1 MHSPPDPTASGCTGT
16 YSASTTLPSVLAAKC
31 DGSTC
36 TSLQTSVTNMGEF
49 NKKTT
54 RGQSTTLPAVLV
66 HCTILQ
72 TSVSNMGVECPDQ
85 IIQLRV
91 NYGKFCMKS
100 EKKCSLHLSPPPPLQ
115 HLPLIFLPSQITF
128 LSSPSK
134 PRPYN
139 SMGNCRKILHE
150 ISKGTTFF
158 LISLETNLPL
168 RLLCNAL
175 QSILACVCIFMLLI
189 CILFWTQFNFTPQAL
204 SAMHPLICV

>member
-1 MHSPPDPTASGCTGT
+1 MHSPSDPTASGCTGT

-49 NKKTT
+49 NKKTKTT
-54 RGQSTTLPAVLV
+54 RGESTTLPAVLE

-72 TSVSNMGVECPDQ
+72 TSFSNMGVECLDH
-85 IIQLRV
+85 IIIV
-91 NYGKFCMKS
+91 NYGKFCVKS

-168 RLLCNAL
+168 KLLCNTFLPVSASSCSSFASFFGPNSISHPRPCL
-175 QSILACVCIFMLLI
+175 QCI
-189 CILFWTQFNFTPQAL
+189 
-204 SAMHPLICV
+204 H